1 MPIHIKLLIILI
13 ALVSFSG
20 CGSLRKI
27 DRTKISNDKNYESD
41 SKTNKL
47 ENKKSDLKRN
57 KISDINEYIKRFS
70 EVAQEEMKRYK
81 IPASITLAQGIL
93 ESGVGGGRLAL
104 KANNH
109 FGIKCHK
116 EWKGKKIYHDDDK
129 KGECFRVYKNPNSSY
144 RDHSVFLSERSRYDF
159 LFNYNITNYKAW
171 AKGLKKAGYATDPKY
186 PDKLIEIIER
196 YKLYRYDNK
205 RLLKKTELSN
215 LVIKY
220 HKVTKGD
227 TLYSISKKYGVSIQ
241 GIIDINKMNNNNIF
255 LDQILEIPKTN
266 N

>member
-1 MPIHIKLLIILI
+1 M
-13 ALVSFSG
+13 
-20 CGSLRKI
+20 
-27 DRTKISNDKNYESD
+27 
-41 SKTNKL
+41 
-47 ENKKSDLKRN
+47 
-57 KISDINEYIKRFS
+57 
-70 EVAQEEMKRYK
+70 
-81 IPASITLAQGIL
+81 
-93 ESGVGGGRLAL
+93 
-104 KANNH
+104 
-109 FGIKCHK
+109 
-116 EWKGKKIYHDDDK
+116 
-129 KGECFRVYKNPNSSY
+129 
-144 RDHSVFLSERSRYDF
+144 FLSERSRYDF
-159 LFNYNITNYKAW
+159 LFNYKITNYKAW